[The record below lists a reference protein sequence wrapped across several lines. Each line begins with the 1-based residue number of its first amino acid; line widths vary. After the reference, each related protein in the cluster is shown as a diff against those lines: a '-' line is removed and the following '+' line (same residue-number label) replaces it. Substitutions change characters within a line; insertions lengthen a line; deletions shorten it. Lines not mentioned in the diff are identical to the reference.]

1 MKPSSANLVPADF
14 ENRLTVNRIVLL
26 GALLLVAA
34 GCDAL
39 FPSASSR
46 SGNGLN
52 GLGPDG
58 GACTKDPQAIKNVM
72 LAPPICNATA
82 PCPCGT
88 FCSSQTGGN
97 CVADC
102 VDDSWCAPG
111 YTCSPY
117 GQCLKVGGADGGTG
131 DGGTAAADPACP
143 RNAALLASFQT
154 APRSCGFDDECPF

>member
-1 MKPSSANLVPADF
+1 MKRFAVVCS
-14 ENRLTVNRIVLL
+14 
-26 GALLLVAA
+26 LLVGAVT
-34 GCDAL
+34 GCDTL
-39 FPSASSR
+39 FPGPGGGQ
-46 SGNGLN
+46 SGSLTGI
-52 GLGPDG
+52 GPDG
-58 GACTKDPQAIKNVM
+58 GVCEKDPQTIKNVM

-117 GQCLKVGGADGGTG
+117 GQCLKAGSADGGTG
-131 DGGTAAADPACP
+131 DGGPAAADPACP